1 VLAADERPLA
11 WRKSN
16 ACFNGEC
23 VEVARCEDGVMVRNS
38 VTPLATLCFTSA
50 SWRYF
55 IVGLA
60 ASAGKET
67 GGVLRLRRYDVVTE
81 IATLSNAIS
90 CCWPESRINPAF
102 WCKIRLEMFA
112 RPSRGDV
119 GVDQGPQSMTA
130 HMMRLIADDG
140 HTRQHEK
147 SEGSSTLLYSLF
159 SGLVALSLGA
169 TASFAASS
177 EESKLVVWFV
187 VTAITA
193 MVAGAAH
200 ESRWVRDLSRS
211 VVHWIQSAQR
221 L

>member
-1 VLAADERPLA
+1 
-11 WRKSN
+11 
-16 ACFNGEC
+16 
-23 VEVARCEDGVMVRNS
+23 M
-38 VTPLATLCFTSA
+38 
-50 SWRYF
+50 
-55 IVGLA
+55 
-60 ASAGKET
+60 
-67 GGVLRLRRYDVVTE
+67 LRLRRYDVVTE
-81 IATLSNAIS
+81 IATLSNDAS
-90 CCWPESRINPAF
+90 GCWQESRINPAF

-119 GVDQGPQSMTA
+119 GVDQGPRSMTA

-140 HTRQHEK
+140 RARQHEK
-147 SEGSSTLLYSLF
+147 SEGSATLIYSLF

-169 TASFAASS
+169 AASFAASS
-177 EESKLVVWFV
+177 EEGKLVVWSV

-193 MVAGAAH
+193 MAAGAAY